1 VQITELTVQIGQR
14 DKEIESLRLKITG
27 FEKNGGDIQGRL
39 RLLIDENQR
48 LTTLIDE
55 RVVEIGRLN
64 ARLAILAD
72 ADAKFKA
79 LTADNEK
86 LTATLTEKLKI
97 IEEWEIK
104 YSVLEK
110 LYISV
115 KEATIELD
123 YVKRKYEEA
132 CEITERSEPKL
143 RLSVEAR
150 GSIQKQY
157 GTSFLSAGTAT
168 AGGSF
173 VGNFS
178 PGLGLDGKRS
188 ILSPQY

>member
-1 VQITELTVQIGQR
+1 MQ
-14 DKEIESLRLKITG
+14 EINKLNIRLG
-27 FEKNGGDIQGRL
+27 L
-39 RLLIDENQR
+39 
-48 LTTLIDE
+48 
-55 RVVEIGRLN
+55 
-64 ARLAILAD
+64 LAD
-72 ADAKFKA
+72 ADKNMKIL
-79 LTADNEK
+79 LTDKEK
-86 LTATLTEKLKI
+86 LTATVSEKIKL

-110 LYISV
+110 LYVSV

-132 CEITERSEPKL
+132 CDLTERSEPKL

-150 GSIQKQY
+150 GSINKQY
-157 GTSFLSAGTAT
+157 GVSFLSQGTAT

-173 VGNFS
+173 VGGNYS
-178 PGLGLDGKRS
+178 PGLEGKRS